1 MASLSKMN
9 ASEKAGIP
17 KRIRLKKDDMVKV
30 IAGKDKGK
38 TGKIVSVDRDLGR
51 VIVEGINMIKRATK
65 PNPAKGIKGGFQE
78 REASIHVS
86 NVMILTSGGIT
97 TRIGSKVETVG
108 GKTRRTRIARKTGE
122 VLDSK

>member
-1 MASLSKMN
+1 MATLSKMT
-9 ASEKAGIP
+9 ASRRAGIP
-17 KRIRLKKDDMVKV
+17 ARIKIKKDDMVKV

-38 TGKIVSVDRDLGR
+38 TGRVIEVDRTMGR
-51 VIVEGINMIKRATK
+51 VLVEGINMIKRHTK
-65 PNPAKGIKGGFQE
+65 PNPQRGIKGGIAE

-86 NVMILTSGGIT
+86 NVMVMTSGGIP

-108 GKTRRTRIARKTGE
+108 GKTRRVRIARKTGE

>member
-1 MASLSKMN
+1 MASLSKMT

-17 KRIRLKKDDMVKV
+17 KRIRIKKDDIVKV
-30 IAGKDKGK
+30 LTGKDKGK
-38 TGKIVSVDRDLGR
+38 TGKVIEIDRTLGR
-51 VIVEGINMIKRATK
+51 LIVEGVNMIKRATK
-65 PNPAKGIKGGFQE
+65 ANPAKGIKGGFAE

-86 NVMILTSGGIT
+86 NVMILTAGGIA

>member
-1 MASLSKMN
+1 MATLSKMT
-9 ASEKAGIP
+9 AGQKAGIP
-17 KRIRLKKDDMVKV
+17 KRIRIKKDDQVKV

-38 TGKIVSVDRDLGR
+38 TGKVVEVNRELGR
-51 VIVEGINMIKRATK
+51 VIVEGVNLVKKATK
-65 PNPAKGIKGGFQE
+65 ANPARGVKGGFIE
-78 REASIHVS
+78 KEASLHVS
-86 NVMILTSGGIT
+86 NVMVLTSGGVP

>member
-1 MASLSKMN
+1 M
-9 ASEKAGIP
+9 
-17 KRIRLKKDDMVKV
+17 RLKKDDMVKV

-86 NVMILTSGGIT
+86 NVMILTSGGIA

>member
-1 MASLSKMN
+1 MASLSKMTT
-9 ASEKAGIP
+9 SEKAGIP
-17 KRIRLKKDDMVKV
+17 KRIRIKKDDMVKV
-30 IAGKDKGK
+30 LTGKDKGK
-38 TGKIVSVDRDLGR
+38 TGKVVEVNRELGR
-51 VIVEGINMIKRATK
+51 LIVEGVNMIKRATK
-65 PNPAKGIKGGFQE
+65 ANPARGIKGGFAE

-86 NVMILTSGGIT
+86 NVMVLTAGGVP

>member
-9 ASEKAGIP
+9 SAEKAGIP
-17 KRIRLKKDDMVKV
+17 KRIRIKKDDMVKV
-30 IAGKDKGK
+30 LTGKDKGK
-38 TGKIVSVDRDLGR
+38 TGKVIEVDRTLGR
-51 VIVEGINMIKRATK
+51 VIVEGVNMIKRATK

-78 REASIHVS
+78 KEASLHVS
-86 NVMILTSGGIT
+86 NVMVLTAGGIP

>member
-1 MASLSKMN
+1 M
-9 ASEKAGIP
+9 
-17 KRIRLKKDDMVKV
+17 RLKKDDMVKV

-38 TGKIVSVDRDLGR
+38 TGKIIEVNRTVGR
-51 VIVEGINMIKRATK
+51 VLVEGISMVKRATK

-78 REASIHVS
+78 RESSIHVS
-86 NVMILTSGGIT
+86 NVMLLTSGGIP
-97 TRIGSKVETVG
+97 TRIGTKVETVG

>member
-1 MASLSKMN
+1 MPSLSKMN
-9 ASEKAGIP
+9 GAEKAGIP

-38 TGKIVSVDRDLGR
+38 TGKIIEVDRTVGR
-51 VIVEGINMIKRATK
+51 VLVEGISMIKRATK
-65 PNPAKGIKGGFQE
+65 ANPAKGIKGGFQE
-78 REASIHVS
+78 RESSIHVS
-86 NVMILTSGGIT
+86 NVMLLTSGGIP
-97 TRIGSKVETVG
+97 TRIGTKVETVG

>member
-1 MASLSKMN
+1 MASLSKMT

-17 KRIRLKKDDMVKV
+17 KRIRIKKDDLVKV

-38 TGKIVSVDRDLGR
+38 TGKVISVDRTLGR
-51 VIVEGINMIKRATK
+51 VLVEGVNMIKRATK
-65 PNPAKGIKGGFQE
+65 PNPARGIKGGIAE
-78 REASIHVS
+78 REASLHVS
-86 NVMILTSGGIT
+86 NVMILTAGGVP
-97 TRIGSKVETVG
+97 TRIGTKVETVG

>member
-9 ASEKAGIP
+9 SAEKAGIP
-17 KRIRLKKDDMVKV
+17 KKIRIKKDDMVKV
-30 IAGKDKGK
+30 LTGKDKGK
-38 TGKIVSVDRDLGR
+38 TGKVVEVDRTLGR
-51 VIVEGINMIKRATK
+51 VIVEGINMVKRATK
-65 PNPAKGIKGGFQE
+65 PNPAKGIKGGFLE
-78 REASIHVS
+78 KEMSIHVS
-86 NVMILTSGGIT
+86 NVMILTAGGIP

>member
-17 KRIRLKKDDMVKV
+17 KRIRIKKDDMVKV
-30 IAGKDKGK
+30 LVGKDKGK
-38 TGKIVSVDRDLGR
+38 TGKVIEVNHTIGR
-51 VIVEGINMIKRATK
+51 VLVEGISMVKRATK

-78 REASIHVS
+78 KEAFIHVS
-86 NVMILTSGGIT
+86 NVMILTAGGVP
-97 TRIGSKVETVG
+97 TRIGTKVETVG

>member
-17 KRIRLKKDDMVKV
+17 KRIRIKKDDMVKV
-30 IAGKDKGK
+30 LVGKDKGK
-38 TGKIVSVDRDLGR
+38 TGKVIEVNHTIGR
-51 VIVEGINMIKRATK
+51 VLVEGISMVKRATK
-65 PNPAKGIKGGFQE
+65 PNPAKGIKG
-78 REASIHVS
+78 ASIHVS
-86 NVMILTSGGIT
+86 NVMILTAGGIP
-97 TRIGSKVETVG
+97 TRIGTKVETVG

>member
-1 MASLSKMN
+1 MASLSKMT

-17 KRIRLKKDDMVKV
+17 KRIRIKKDDLVQV

-38 TGKIVSVDRDLGR
+38 TGKVISVDRTLGR
-51 VIVEGINMIKRATK
+51 VLVEGVNMIKRATK
-65 PNPAKGIKGGFQE
+65 PNPARGIKGGIAE
-78 REASIHVS
+78 REASLHVS
-86 NVMILTSGGIT
+86 NVMILTAGGVP
-97 TRIGSKVETVG
+97 TRIGTKVETVG